1 MLYPRDALVVE
12 MPGDGGDG
20 TESPQAAPERALDTR
35 RPLETQRQV
44 QALSE
49 ARRLGLA
56 REDCPRGDLAHVTL
70 PLLLGG
76 VTQGTS
82 VLDDL
87 WRTHKTAEPR
97 PPTLGQEA

>member
-1 MLYPRDALVVE
+1 

-35 RPLETQRQV
+35 RPLEPERQV

-56 REDCPRGDLAHVTL
+56 REDSPSSDLAHVTL
-70 PLLLGG
+70 PLLLGD
-76 VTQGTS
+76 VTQGAS
-82 VLDDL
+82 VFDDF
-87 WRTHKTAEPR
+87 WRTRKTVEPG
-97 PPTLGQEA
+97 PSTLGQEA